1 MAQETTK
8 KPKLPAVSANLQD
21 NMNVL
26 KNALHLDKNF
36 DVVYRTIQIGGKT
49 GVFYFVDGFAK
60 DEILQRI
67 LQFFMEVTP
76 EEMKGVDAHE
86 FSKRL
91 VPYGET
97 GLYTDMEPAVRMLLS
112 GATLIFVEGFTK
124 CLSIDC
130 RTYPVRGVEEPMK
143 DKVLRGSRDG
153 FVETVIFNTALIR
166 RRIRSPELVMEHLQV
181 GDSSNTDIIL
191 CYMSDRADPG
201 MLNNL
206 RSRIQSIQIDALSM
220 NQESLAECLC
230 HTKWYNPFPKFRYS
244 ERPDTT
250 AASVLEGSVA
260 ILVDNSPSAMLLPSS
275 ICDFFE
281 EADDYYFP
289 PLTGTYLRL
298 CRMII
303 TLFSVFVTPTYL
315 LLTQN
320 PEWVP
325 DWLTFILIRDDI
337 NVPIL
342 LQLLLLELA
351 IDGLRLAA
359 VNTPNMLSTPLSIIA
374 GIVLG
379 EFSVQSGWFNSEVM
393 LYMAFVT
400 VANYTQTSF
409 ELGYA
414 LKFFRIILLVLTGLF
429 NGVGFLLGSVLL
441 VVMVVKN
448 NTLSSK
454 DFLYPFRPF
463 TMRKLYS
470 RMVRQQL
477 KNKKNS

>member
-1 MAQETTK
+1 MSQEHENTPLPGVSTK
-8 KPKLPAVSANLQD
+8 LQE
-21 NMNVL
+21 NMKVL
-26 KNALHLDKNF
+26 KDTLHLDKNF
-36 DVVYRTIQIGGKT
+36 DVVYRTIQMGDKT
-49 GVFYFVDGFAK
+49 AAFYFVDGFAK
-60 DEILQRI
+60 DEVLQKI
-67 LQFFMEVTP
+67 LQFFMGLTP
-76 EEMKGVDAHE
+76 EDMKDVDAHE
-86 FSKRL
+86 LAKKL
-91 VPYGET
+91 LPYGET
-97 GLYTDMEPAVRMLLS
+97 GIFTEIQPAITLLLS
-112 GATLIFVEGFTK
+112 GATLIFVDGFTK

-130 RTYPVRGVEEPMK
+130 RTYPVRSVEEPMK

-153 FVETVIFNTALIR
+153 FVETLIFNTALIR
-166 RRIRSPELVMEHLQV
+166 RRIRSPELIMEHMQV
-181 GDSSNTDIIL
+181 GDSSNTDVVL
-191 CYMSDRADPG
+191 CYMEGRVDPEIIDN
-201 MLNNL
+201 M
-206 RSRIQSIQIDALSM
+206 RRQIQSIQVDALSM

-230 HTKWYNPFPKFRYS
+230 HSKWYNPFPKFRYS

-250 AASVLEGSVA
+250 AASVLEGSLA
-260 ILVDNSPSAMLLPSS
+260 ILVDNAPSAMLLPSS

-289 PLTGTYLRL
+289 PMTGTYLRL

-303 TLFSVFVTPTYL
+303 TLLSVFMTPIYL

-320 PEWVP
+320 PSWVP
-325 DWLTFILIRDDI
+325 EGLQFILIRDDI

-374 GIVLG
+374 GIVMG

-414 LKFFRIILLVLTGLF
+414 LKFFRILLLILTGFFQGMGLII
-429 NGVGFLLGSVLL
+429 GTVLL
-441 VVMVVKN
+441 VVMVAKN
-448 NTLSSK
+448 STLSSK

-463 TMRKLYS
+463 TARKLYC
-470 RMVRQQL
+470 RVVRQQL
-477 KNKKNS
+477 SNKKKS